1 MKNVDKMIAEYV
13 QHLNNTATGP
23 TTLGYKVSTVLEF
36 LSDVE
41 SVSLRS
47 YTKYKKQHIGEAT
60 WPKKAPII
68 EEFIAF
74 FSSGK
79 KTTLVKV
86 DKVSALDR
94 KGISGDSEKKVN
106 DWLLELSYDYDYS
119 PHSLA
124 VYKTALL
131 DFFSY
136 AADLNTENAR
146 RYIQTL
152 HDQGKSVKTI
162 NLRITALMRYA
173 KSYNINLSIKR
184 PKCQKTLECENIPS
198 EIEYRRILDYLKEH
212 NYKHY
217 LMVMAMATTGA
228 RVSELLQFKIED
240 IIAGEVVLRGKGN
253 KFRKFFFTKEF
264 QRLVKEWA
272 KETQVAGYLCRSRF
286 GDVMTARGVLEMLKK
301 LEGPCKIKKEKLHP
315 HAFRHFFAK
324 MFLKKNKDV
333 VQLADLLGH
342 GSIDTTRIYLQRT
355 HEEQKREFNRIVN
368 W

>member
-1 MKNVDKMIAEYV
+1 
-13 QHLNNTATGP
+13 
-23 TTLGYKVSTVLEF
+23 
-36 LSDVE
+36 
-41 SVSLRS
+41 
-47 YTKYKKQHIGEAT
+47 
-60 WPKKAPII
+60 
-68 EEFIAF
+68 
-74 FSSGK
+74 
-79 KTTLVKV
+79 
-86 DKVSALDR
+86 
-94 KGISGDSEKKVN
+94 
-106 DWLLELSYDYDYS
+106 
-119 PHSLA
+119 
-124 VYKTALL
+124 
-131 DFFSY
+131 
-136 AADLNTENAR
+136 
-146 RYIQTL
+146 
-152 HDQGKSVKTI
+152 
-162 NLRITALMRYA
+162 
-173 KSYNINLSIKR
+173 
-184 PKCQKTLECENIPS
+184 
-198 EIEYRRILDYLKEH
+198 
-212 NYKHY
+212 
-217 LMVMAMATTGA
+217 MVMAMATTGA